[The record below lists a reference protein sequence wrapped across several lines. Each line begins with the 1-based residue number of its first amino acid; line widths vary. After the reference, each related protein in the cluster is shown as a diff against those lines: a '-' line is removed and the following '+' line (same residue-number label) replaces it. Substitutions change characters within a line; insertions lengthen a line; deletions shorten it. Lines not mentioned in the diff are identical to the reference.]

1 MKFIN
6 HNIKLCS
13 FHFNL
18 IKRQLFFNTKTL
30 FSCETKS
37 YPSERRPFS
46 CKTRSCPSERRLFS
60 NEINQFKYEP
70 TLRHELTSNSV
81 RQSFIDYFINQ
92 HQHEFVK
99 SSSVIPFN
107 DDSLLFV
114 NAGMNQ
120 FKRIFLNEL
129 QPNDQRNKLKRVVN
143 SQKCIRAGGK
153 HCDLENVGHDL
164 THHTFFEMLGNW
176 SFGDYHKVITK
187 THSTFIN

>member
-1 MKFIN
+1 M
-6 HNIKLCS
+6 
-13 FHFNL
+13 
-18 IKRQLFFNTKTL
+18 
-30 FSCETKS
+30 
-37 YPSERRPFS
+37 
-46 CKTRSCPSERRLFS
+46 
-60 NEINQFKYEP
+60 KYEP
-70 TLRHELTSNSV
+70 TLRHEFTSNSV
-81 RQSFIDYFINQ
+81 RQSFINYFINE

-129 QPNDQRNKLKRVVN
+129 QQNDERLILKRVVN

-153 HCDLENVGHDL
+153 HCDLENVGNDL

-176 SFGDYHKVITK
+176 SFGDYHKVVTK
-187 THSTFIN
+187 THSTFIHLMFFLSNRKKHVKWRGIY